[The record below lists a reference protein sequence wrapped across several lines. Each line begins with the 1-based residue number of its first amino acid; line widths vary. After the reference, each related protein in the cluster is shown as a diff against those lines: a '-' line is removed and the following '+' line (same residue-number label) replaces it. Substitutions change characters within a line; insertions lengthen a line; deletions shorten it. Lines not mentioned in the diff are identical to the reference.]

1 MNNRKGR
8 EYMRT
13 LCFEID
19 LGETIELGFLREEKR
34 REKNRKER
42 SCWNRI
48 ALEVFH
54 HLNRDL
60 I

>member
-8 EYMRT
+8 EYERT

-34 REKNRKER
+34 SEVK
-42 SCWNRI
+42 RI
-48 ALEVFH
+48 EGEEVVGMELHWRFS
-54 HLNRDL
+54 
-60 I
+60 II